1 MNIVIVGGGTAGWLS
16 AYIISKIQPKLHKIT
31 VIESSSI
38 GIIGAGEVST
48 GLMHDLLSGKYFP
61 SGTDLQTFID
71 NTDSTRKMGIKHVNW
86 KGDGTSY
93 FAPVDG
99 SPSQNYSPDYIFNYV
114 FSKYGKEKIHLASP
128 IGQAYDLGMDI
139 PYGGAL
145 QFDGNKVGAYLK
157 KLSLNEYV
165 KTIDSVVKDVKISS
179 NGTIESVVLDN
190 DQEVFGDFFIDC
202 TGFARVLI
210 KKLGL
215 KWKHYGK
222 HLPVDRALPFILQ
235 YEDGQKIESITT
247 AHAMDYG
254 WMWNVPLQSRIGAG
268 YVFSSSH
275 TDETKAQEE
284 VEKLLGKP
292 IKPIKLIKF
301 DSGRSEELWKSN
313 CLAVGLS
320 GAFSEPLEATS
331 IHGTVL
337 QLLVFSSHY
346 LVSDIETTN
355 NEINRKTYNNKIG
368 KLYDDYCDFLVIHY
382 QGGRADTDFWR
393 YVTSKEAQ
401 TEFTSDILETCK
413 YRIPTTL
420 DYEQYVGASAPLW
433 AWTLAGLDIINK
445 DQAKTQLQKLN
456 LYEKSREMYEE
467 FSTNIK
473 ADLTR
478 NRGL

>member
-1 MNIVIVGGGTAGWLS
+1 
-16 AYIISKIQPKLHKIT
+16 
-31 VIESSSI
+31 
-38 GIIGAGEVST
+38 
-48 GLMHDLLSGKYFP
+48 
-61 SGTDLQTFID
+61 
-71 NTDSTRKMGIKHVNW
+71 
-86 KGDGTSY
+86 
-93 FAPVDG
+93 
-99 SPSQNYSPDYIFNYV
+99 
-114 FSKYGKEKIHLASP
+114 
-128 IGQAYDLGMDI
+128 
-139 PYGGAL
+139 
-145 QFDGNKVGAYLK
+145 
-157 KLSLNEYV
+157 
-165 KTIDSVVKDVKISS
+165 
-179 NGTIESVVLDN
+179 
-190 DQEVFGDFFIDC
+190 
-202 TGFARVLI
+202 
-210 KKLGL
+210 
-215 KWKHYGK
+215 
-222 HLPVDRALPFILQ
+222 
-235 YEDGQKIESITT
+235 
-247 AHAMDYG
+247 
-254 WMWNVPLQSRIGAG
+254 MWNVPLQSRIGAG

-467 FSTNIK
+467 FSKNIK
-473 ADLTR
+473 SDLTR

>member
-467 FSTNIK
+467 FSKNIK
-473 ADLTR
+473 SDLTR